1 MGEACIKFD
10 TPVTGGN
17 VSFYNQGPDGAV
29 YPTPTIGMVGLLDNA
44 DCKMTMDF
52 KETEDEIYLIGIP
65 RNDINSSEYLHKIC
79 GVEYSPAPYFDLDE
93 EFKLQKAIHKMI
105 THKLI
110 ESAHDVSEGG
120 LFITLMESCFNNNLG
135 FNVNNLNTEI
145 RKDAF
150 WFGESQSRVVVS
162 VAKEK
167 RPDFVQ
173 LLEKLEPFEVAFLGN
188 VTAGEIIID
197 NESWGTVAEWKNKYD
212 NAIGN
217 LLAGHESEH
226 ALAAL

>member
-1 MGEACIKFD
+1 
-10 TPVTGGN
+10 
-17 VSFYNQGPDGAV
+17 
-29 YPTPTIGMVGLLDNA
+29 
-44 DCKMTMDF
+44 
-52 KETEDEIYLIGIP
+52 
-65 RNDINSSEYLHKIC
+65 
-79 GVEYSPAPYFDLDE
+79 
-93 EFKLQKAIHKMI
+93 
-105 THKLI
+105 
-110 ESAHDVSEGG
+110 VSEGG

-173 LLEKLEPFEVAFLGN
+173 LLEKLEPFEVTFLGN
-188 VTAGEIIID
+188 VTDGEIIID
-197 NESWGTVAEWKNKYD
+197 SESWGTVTGWKDKYD